1 LHLQLET
8 LILKIIIDTYI
19 PYIKGVLEDVAEV
32 EYLSYKQMT
41 PASVADADALIVRTR
56 TQCNETLLAGS
67 KIKFIASATIGYDH
81 IDARYCSE
89 HGIKWTNAP
98 GCNALSVAQYM
109 ASALSL
115 LAQKSNFDLSD
126 KTMGI
131 VGVGAVGSKIAELA
145 KSFGM
150 RVLLNDP
157 PRARKEGNEGFVS
170 LAEICKQADIISFH
184 TLLNVSGEDT
194 TLHLAND
201 DFFNS
206 LERKPIIINASRGE
220 IVSTSALLKAIED
233 GKISDVV
240 LDCWE
245 NEPNIHPELLHKTVL
260 ATPHIAGYS
269 AEGKAN
275 AATQSVQAV
284 SRHFGL
290 GLDDWEVR
298 DIPEAYDIDFSS
310 TTDISQFFLETYDIE
325 ADSLRLKFSPE
336 TFEKQRSHYPFRREP
351 RAYLSQMSDELK
363 EQFLGQ
369 FPLFWD

>member
-1 LHLQLET
+1 MHLQLET

-32 EYLSYKQMT
+32 DYLSYKQMT

-81 IDARYCSE
+81 IDARYCGD
-89 HGIKWTNAP
+89 HGITWTNAP
-98 GCNALSVAQYM
+98 GCNALSVGQYM

-115 LAQKSNFDLSD
+115 LAQKNDFDLSS
-126 KTMGI
+126 KTIGI
-131 VGVGAVGSKIAELA
+131 VGVGAVGSKIAELG

-157 PRARKEGNEGFVS
+157 PRARVEGNEGFVS
-170 LAEICKQADIISFH
+170 LSEICKQADIISFH

-201 DFFNS
+201 VFFNS

-233 GKISDVV
+233 GKVSDVV

-245 NEPNIHPELLHKTVL
+245 NEPDINRELLHKTVL

-275 AATQSVQAV
+275 AATQSIQAV

-298 DIPEAYDIDFSS
+298 DIPEAYDIDFSR

-369 FPLFWD
+369 FPLFRD

>member
-1 LHLQLET
+1 
-8 LILKIIIDTYI
+8 
-19 PYIKGVLEDVAEV
+19 
-32 EYLSYKQMT
+32 
-41 PASVADADALIVRTR
+41 
-56 TQCNETLLAGS
+56 
-67 KIKFIASATIGYDH
+67 
-81 IDARYCSE
+81 
-89 HGIKWTNAP
+89 
-98 GCNALSVAQYM
+98 
-109 ASALSL
+109 
-115 LAQKSNFDLSD
+115 
-126 KTMGI
+126 
-131 VGVGAVGSKIAELA
+131 
-145 KSFGM
+145 
-150 RVLLNDP
+150 
-157 PRARKEGNEGFVS
+157 
-170 LAEICKQADIISFH
+170 
-184 TLLNVSGEDT
+184 VSGEDT

-201 DFFNS
+201 VFFNS

-220 IVSTSALLKAIED
+220 IVSTKALLKAMED
-233 GKISDVV
+233 GKVSDVV

-245 NEPNIHPELLHKTVL
+245 NEPNIHPELLHKTVI

-290 GLDDWEVR
+290 GLDNWEVR

-369 FPLFWD
+369 FPLFRD

>member
-1 LHLQLET
+1 MQIET

-81 IDARYCSE
+81 IDARYCGD
-89 HGIKWTNAP
+89 HGITWTNAP

-115 LAQKSNFDLSD
+115 LAQKNDFDLSS
-126 KTMGI
+126 KTIGI
-131 VGVGAVGSKIAELA
+131 VGVGAVGSKIAELG

-170 LAEICKQADIISFH
+170 LSEICKQADIISFH

-206 LERKPIIINASRGE
+206 LVCKPIIINASRGE

-233 GKISDVV
+233 GKVSDVV

-245 NEPNIHPELLHKTVL
+245 NEPNIHPELLHKTVI

-290 GLDDWEVR
+290 GLDNWEVR

-363 EQFLGQ
+363 EKFLGQ
-369 FPLFWD
+369 FPLFRD